1 MKSTIYRNL
10 TITAL
15 LMALAI
21 MIPIVMPLKV
31 VIPPASY
38 TVASHVPIF
47 LAGFPLIIVMRAA
60 THIFFAL
67 FGAWYLKNHMEV
79 LSNALS
85 FVTFNFVCA
94 IIHAVGEVVACLL
107 FYTTT
112 TLPNIDL
119 MYVVFVLVGGGAF
132 VHSMV
137 DGYISLYIYKAIPKS
152 IIE

>member
-1 MKSTIYRNL
+1 MLLLCVQHHISF
-10 TITAL
+10 AL
-15 LMALAI
+15 L
-21 MIPIVMPLKV
+21 
-31 VIPPASY
+31 
-38 TVASHVPIF
+38 
-47 LAGFPLIIVMRAA
+47 
-60 THIFFAL
+60 
-67 FGAWYLKNHMEV
+67 GAWYLKNHMEV
-79 LSNALS
+79 LSNAFS

-94 IIHAVGEVVACLL
+94 IIHAIGEVVACLL

-119 MYVVFVLVGGGAF
+119 MYVVFVLVGGGTI